1 MASRSFNAWLL
12 AEVTLPYP
20 SWRWELHLKR
30 DNADFDFYLG
40 EIAADAGKRQ
50 TFANN
55 VVHFMKQNGFDDL
68 DIDWEYPGAEDRGGK
83 IEDTANYVSLL
94 QVLRQ
99 TFDSSGGSFGLSFT
113 APSSYWYLRWFDLP
127 NMIKYA
133 DWINLMSYDL
143 HDVWDATNP
152 IGSIVQGHTN
162 LTEIK
167 LAAELFWRVNI
178 SPAKIVLGFG
188 FYGR

>member
-1 MASRSFNAWLL
+1 LL
-12 AEVTLPYP
+12 TEVALPYP
-20 SWRWELHLKR
+20 SWRWKLHLKR
-30 DNADFDFYLG
+30 VNADFDFYLG

-55 VVHFMKQNGFDDL
+55 VVHFMKQNGFDGL
-68 DIDWEYPGAEDRGGK
+68 DIDWEYPEAEDRGGK
-83 IEDTANYVSLL
+83 IEDIANYVSLL

-99 TFDSSGGSFGLSFT
+99 TFDSSEGSFGLSFT

-143 HDVWDATNP
+143 HGVWDATNP

-178 SPAKIVLGFG
+178 PPAKIVLGFG
-188 FYGR
+188 FYER